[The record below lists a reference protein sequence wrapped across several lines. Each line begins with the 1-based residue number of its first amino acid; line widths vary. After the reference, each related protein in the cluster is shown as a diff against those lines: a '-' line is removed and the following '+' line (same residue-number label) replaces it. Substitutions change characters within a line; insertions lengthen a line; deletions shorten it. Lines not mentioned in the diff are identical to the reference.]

1 MKRYWNFES
10 FTLRFEFSS
19 SKFSLNYKNWCWK
32 GEIISEVTS
41 LHLGPTMETTTPS
54 VHNVWK
60 QPKRTLGFNHGTSVV
75 AGSPKISNRTQSP
88 NEGGGREV

>member
-41 LHLGPTMETTTPS
+41 LHLGPTMETTTLVFIMFGS
-54 VHNVWK
+54 N
-60 QPKRTLGFNHGTSVV
+60 PKELWVSTMVQV
-75 AGSPKISNRTQSP
+75 
-88 NEGGGREV
+88 